1 MVLDVQTLRIY
12 LPGILFQ
19 DTTSGETQERG
30 THRIQATGHPIRR
43 EETSGRSA
51 GKAQEVAPV
60 AKNPPANA
68 GHTRHASPIA
78 GWGRAP

>member
-30 THRIQATGHPIRR
+30 THWIQATGHPIRR
-43 EETSGRSA
+43 EETSGRYE
-51 GKAQEVAPV
+51 GKAQEVALV
-60 AKNPPANA
+60 VKNPPAQSLSSYQRYFSQN
-68 GHTRHASPIA
+68 
-78 GWGRAP
+78 